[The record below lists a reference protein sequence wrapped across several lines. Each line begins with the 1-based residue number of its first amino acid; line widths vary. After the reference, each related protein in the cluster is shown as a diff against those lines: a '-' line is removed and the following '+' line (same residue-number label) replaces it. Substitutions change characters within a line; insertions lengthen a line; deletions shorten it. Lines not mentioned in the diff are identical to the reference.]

1 MADCVKASEIS
12 WLLRPQIDPCRLRKI
27 ALPPGSSH
35 FYQVTIGE
43 KQEQLAKALSA
54 LPTAQDRLAYVVG
67 RGRAAALLDES
78 LKTDAFRVEGCLAK
92 VWFVPKFS
100 NGRCHFKADSDSAI
114 VKGIAVLL
122 CDFYSGQTPEE
133 ITQTEPAFLEKFG
146 ITQHLTP
153 NRRNGLAKIR
163 LAIDTFARAQLKE

>member
-1 MADCVKASEIS
+1 
-12 WLLRPQIDPCRLRKI
+12 
-27 ALPPGSSH
+27 
-35 FYQVTIGE
+35 VTIGE
-43 KQEQLAKALSA
+43 KQEQLAKVFGA

-67 RGRAAALLDES
+67 CGRAAPPLDEA
-78 LKTDAFRVEGCLAK
+78 LKMDAFRVPGCLAK
-92 VWFVPKFS
+92 VWFVPEFTD
-100 NGRCHFKADSDSAI
+100 GRCQFKADSDSAV

-133 ITQTEPAFLEKFG
+133 IAHTEPAFLEKFG

-163 LAIDTFARAQLKE
+163 SSIEEFARARLKK